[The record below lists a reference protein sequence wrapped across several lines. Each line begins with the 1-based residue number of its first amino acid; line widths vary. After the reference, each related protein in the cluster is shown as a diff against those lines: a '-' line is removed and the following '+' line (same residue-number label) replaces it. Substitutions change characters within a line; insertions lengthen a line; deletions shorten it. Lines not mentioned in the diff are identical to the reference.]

1 MYNKTFNIEL
11 PSDLSKPHDVYGI
24 VGVFSAY
31 QVLPI
36 GFDVAPTPPGP
47 ELPTDVASIEELY
60 QLEKGK
66 QGHFTT
72 PLTAVYQN
80 GSNLYVKDVEG
91 TYSLV
96 YGEVEGTFTNGDYI
110 NDAIATW
117 SEYQGAKQMLP
128 AVPST
133 FVPAGHADA
142 VTPEE
147 MPIEEISQDMVHTY
161 YAFYGVKIRIDEE
174 SGNMYL
180 VDETGEMQLFN
191 KFKIEVPE
199 INDEDTYDV
208 EAFLAVYRGEMELYP
223 TIIKV
228 VGDEF
233 LPEDVNHDGEV
244 NIADVNCVIDYILK
258 GASEY
263 NCDANLDGEANIA
276 DVNAIIDY
284 ILKH

>member
-1 MYNKTFNIEL
+1 
-11 PSDLSKPHDVYGI
+11 
-24 VGVFSAY
+24 
-31 QVLPI
+31 
-36 GFDVAPTPPGP
+36 
-47 ELPTDVASIEELY
+47 
-60 QLEKGK
+60 
-66 QGHFTT
+66 
-72 PLTAVYQN
+72 
-80 GSNLYVKDVEG
+80 
-91 TYSLV
+91 
-96 YGEVEGTFTNGDYI
+96 
-110 NDAIATW
+110 
-117 SEYQGAKQMLP
+117 MLP

-133 FVPAGHADA
+133 FVPAGHTDA

-147 MPIEEISQDMVHTY
+147 MPIEEISQDMAHTY
-161 YAFYGVKIRIDEE
+161 YAFYGVNIRIDEE

-208 EAFLAVYRGEMELYP
+208 EAFLTVYRGEMELYP
-223 TIIKV
+223 IIIKV

>member
-1 MYNKTFNIEL
+1 MLAT
-11 PSDLSKPHDVYGI
+11 SV
-24 VGVFSAY
+24 
-31 QVLPI
+31 
-36 GFDVAPTPPGP
+36 
-47 ELPTDVASIEELY
+47 
-60 QLEKGK
+60 GK

-80 GSNLYVKDVEG
+80 GINLYVKDVEG

-117 SEYQGAKQMLP
+117 SEYQGVKQMLP

-133 FVPAGHADA
+133 FVPAGHTDA

-147 MPIEEISQDMVHTY
+147 MPIEEISQDMAHTY
-161 YAFYGVKIRIDEE
+161 YAFYGVNIRIDEE

-208 EAFLAVYRGEMELYP
+208 EAFLTVYRGEMELYP
-223 TIIKV
+223 IIIKV

>member
-1 MYNKTFNIEL
+1 
-11 PSDLSKPHDVYGI
+11 
-24 VGVFSAY
+24 
-31 QVLPI
+31 
-36 GFDVAPTPPGP
+36 
-47 ELPTDVASIEELY
+47 
-60 QLEKGK
+60 
-66 QGHFTT
+66 
-72 PLTAVYQN
+72 
-80 GSNLYVKDVEG
+80 
-91 TYSLV
+91 
-96 YGEVEGTFTNGDYI
+96 
-110 NDAIATW
+110 
-117 SEYQGAKQMLP
+117 
-128 AVPST
+128 
-133 FVPAGHADA
+133 
-142 VTPEE
+142 
-147 MPIEEISQDMVHTY
+147 MVHTY

-208 EAFLAVYRGEMELYP
+208 EAFLTVYRGEMELYP